1 MPLRARNEKYK
12 GFILRLLIIA
22 IYSTK
27 TAKSAGCEKETND
40 TLGFGCVCR
49 PA

>member
-1 MPLRARNEKYK
+1 MPLRAGNEKYK

-27 TAKSAGCEKETND
+27 AAKSAGC
-40 TLGFGCVCR
+40 
-49 PA
+49 